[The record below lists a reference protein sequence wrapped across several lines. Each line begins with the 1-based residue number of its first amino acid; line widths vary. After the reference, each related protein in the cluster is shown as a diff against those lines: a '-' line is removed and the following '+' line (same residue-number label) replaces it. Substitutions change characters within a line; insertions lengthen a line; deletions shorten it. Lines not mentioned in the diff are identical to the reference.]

1 MKLTSYL
8 KDHFYAIVLFI
19 FTYFILL
26 LIFFVFSLK
35 VQAIIACTFVLW
47 LFFIL
52 MILIDYLRK
61 KNFYSE
67 LLLNI
72 DRLDQAYFV
81 LETIKM
87 PSFYEGQLFVQAMYD
102 INKSMIENVHQYERQ
117 MNDFKDYVE
126 MWIHEVKIP
135 LSSLVLMTHNQ
146 KNQLNHK
153 FLEQMRRIENDV
165 EQVLYYVRSQNAEK
179 DYLIN
184 EVSLEKVIFQV
195 AMKNKDDLLEN
206 KIDLLVEDV
215 HYTVY
220 SDSKWIEFMLNQI
233 INNSIKYKKEQAAY
247 IKLSVKETHDQVILA
262 IEDNGIGI
270 APSDLSRVFEKSFT
284 GINGI
289 KRAKSTGM
297 GLYIC
302 QSLCKKL
309 GHRIEIQSKQG
320 EYTKVI
326 LCFFKNKF
334 YDVVK

>member
-8 KDHFYAIVLFI
+8 KDYFYAILLFI

-47 LFFIL
+47 LFFVLL
-52 MILIDYLRK
+52 MLIDYLRK
-61 KNFYSE
+61 KNFYHE

-72 DRLDQAYFV
+72 DRLDQAYLV
-81 LETIKM
+81 LEIIKM

-102 INKSMIENVHQYERQ
+102 INKSMLENVHQYERQ

-195 AMKNKDDLLEN
+195 AMKNKDDFLEN

-220 SDSKWIEFMLNQI
+220 SDSKWVEFMLNQI
-233 INNSIKYKKEQAAY
+233 INNSIKYKKEQDSY
-247 IKLSVKETHDQVILA
+247 IKLSVKETHDQILLM

-270 APSDLSRVFEKSFT
+270 AQSDLSRVFEKSFT
-284 GINGI
+284 GINGR

-309 GHRIEIQSKQG
+309 GHCIEIQSKQG

-326 LCFFKNKF
+326 ICFFKNKF